1 MPTITVNSESKTL
14 PEPLTIAD
22 LLRVLGKD
30 PQKLAV
36 ELNRSVVPRAE
47 HSHALLKE
55 GDAVEIV
62 TLVGGGSGRSEERS
76 QGTGDRRQ
84 EETKESGDRRQETDK
99 AEKPVSS
106 LSPVPCLLTPELSPV
121 SCPLSPVLRVGGFT
135 FSSRLFTGT
144 GKYPTYELMQ
154 QCMDASGCEVT
165 TVAVR
170 RERLID
176 KDGKSLLD
184 FLNLKKL
191 TILPNTAGCFSAEDA
206 IRHARLARELLANL
220 ENPGANWV
228 KLECLADKKTLL
240 PDPVDTLKATEQLV
254 KEGFTVLVYTSDDP
268 VLAKRLKA
276 AGAASVMPA
285 GSPIGSGQGILNPNN
300 IRICLEYLK
309 DGDPDYPVIVD
320 AGVGTA
326 SDVSVAM
333 ELGCDGVLLNTAIA
347 SAKDPLRMAW
357 AMRYA
362 CEAGRLAYLAGRIP
376 KKLYANASSPTEG
389 MIQSTKANS
398 PA

>member
-1 MPTITVNSESKTL
+1 MPSI
-14 PEPLTIAD
+14 
-22 LLRVLGKD
+22 
-30 PQKLAV
+30 
-36 ELNRSVVPRAE
+36 LNRQLSN
-47 HSHALLKE
+47 

-62 TLVGGGSGRSEERS
+62 TLVGGGSGE
-76 QGTGDRRQ
+76 D
-84 EETKESGDRRQETDK
+84 
-99 AEKPVSS
+99 
-106 LSPVPCLLTPELSPV
+106 VPPRDTE
-121 SCPLSPVLRVGGFT
+121 LRVGKFA
-135 FSSRLFTGT
+135 FRSRLFTGT
-144 GKYPTYELMQ
+144 GKYTSYPLMQ
-154 QCMDASGCEVT
+154 QCLEASGCEVT

-176 KDGKSLLD
+176 KEGKSLLD
-184 FLNLKKL
+184 FLDLKKL

-206 IRHARLARELLANL
+206 VRHARLARELLTNL
-220 ENPGANWV
+220 ENPGADWV

-240 PDPVDTLKATEQLV
+240 PDPIDTLKATEQLV
-254 KEGFTVLVYTSDDP
+254 QEGFTVLVYTSDDP
-268 VLAKRLKA
+268 VLARRLKA

-309 DGDPDYPVIVD
+309 DGDPQYPVIVD

-326 SDVSVAM
+326 SDVSAAM

-347 SAKDPLRMAW
+347 SAADPIRMAW

-362 CEAGRLAYLAGRIP
+362 CDAGRLAYLGGRIP

-389 MIQSTKANS
+389 MIGK
-398 PA
+398 